1 MDETIIA
8 LLSELDLCHAMKAD
22 LIHPQNRV
30 FKSVCTDSRK
40 VTPDDLFI
48 ALSGERFD
56 GHDFIPDVVHK
67 GCRGVLVSR
76 KLDVPDDVAMFVF
89 DDVLKAFGML
99 AEAVLEKRRSLGN
112 FKTFAVTGSNGKTTT
127 KELLSL
133 LLEAQGKT
141 VLKTEGNFNNFV
153 GLPMTALRLKT
164 SHDAAVL
171 EMGANAPGEI
181 AYLSSIGKPDTAII
195 TCIGSAHLEGFGSI
209 EGVAAAKGEMIRA
222 PHLKKI
228 VLPSETRRFFE
239 NCIPETV
246 TPVWVGE
253 NCEKVCYKNIRATLE
268 NIEFDIATPETS
280 AHIVLPLLGTH
291 NAGNFARAFAALD
304 APHFKDG
311 EINKALT
318 RIKLPSG
325 RLERWTN
332 DTGVSFLHDAY
343 NANPS
348 SMAEAIRL
356 MRMYSAPK
364 VLILGD
370 MRELG
375 PESPNL
381 HKTLGHQAADVH
393 PVRILCIGDSA
404 QYIRDGAIQNGYPTQ
419 NIHCANS
426 DALDNALEWLKPAL
440 TADTV
445 CLIKGSR
452 GVRLER
458 VLDFFN
464 ARRR

>member
-1 MDETIIA
+1 M
-8 LLSELDLCHAMKAD
+8 SVSDLCHAMKAE
-22 LIHPQNRV
+22 LIHPQQIV
-30 FKSVCTDSRK
+30 FKSVCTDSRN

-48 ALSGERFD
+48 ALAGERFD
-56 GHDFIPDVVHK
+56 GHDFIPEVIK
-67 GCRGVLVSR
+67 RGCRGVLVSR
-76 KLDVPDDVAMFVF
+76 LIDVPENVAMFLV
-89 DDVLKAFGML
+89 DDVLNAFGKL
-99 AEAVLEKRRSLGN
+99 AEAVLEKRRALGS
-112 FKTFAVTGSNGKTTT
+112 FKTYAVTGSNGKTTT
-127 KELLSL
+127 KELLAL
-133 LLEAQGKT
+133 LLEAQGRT
-141 VLKTEGNFNNFV
+141 VLKTEGNFNNFI
-153 GLPMTALRLKT
+153 GLPMTVLKLKT

-181 AYLSSIGKPDTAII
+181 AYLSSIGKPDTAVI

-209 EGVAAAKGEMIRA
+209 EGVAAAKGEMINA

-239 NCIPETV
+239 TRIPDSV
-246 TPVWVGE
+246 TPIWVGE
-253 NCEKVCYKNIRATLE
+253 SCEKICYKSITAALDHV
-268 NIEFDIATPETS
+268 EFDISTPDLS
-280 AHIVLPLLGTH
+280 MHIVLPLLGTH

-304 APHFKDG
+304 APKFTNQ
-311 EINKALT
+311 EINAALT

-348 SMAEAIRL
+348 SMTEAIRL
-356 MRMYSAPK
+356 MKLYDAPK
-364 VLILGD
+364 ILILGD

-375 PESPNL
+375 SESPNL
-381 HKTLGHQAADVH
+381 HKMLGHQAADIR
-393 PVRILCIGDSA
+393 PNRILCIGESA
-404 QYIRDGAIQNGYPTQ
+404 EFIRDGAVKNGFPTQ
-419 NIHCANS
+419 NIKCAAA
-426 DALDNALEWLKPAL
+426 DALDQALEWLKPAL
-440 TADTV
+440 NPDTV

-464 ARRR
+464 AKRR